1 MVTLRIVPGSGQTH
15 PLIEARMEMDDRLMT
30 VKELAAY
37 LNLNER
43 TVLKLAAEGPLPAVK
58 VGNQWRVLKSTIHTR
73 LVDPKLRLSRP
84 HVRPP
89 RTERARRLLAPPP
102 GCLCPPP
109 HPPPLPGHPPT
120 PP

>member
-58 VGNQWRVLKSTIHTR
+58 VGNQWRFREAMIGAWLDDQMVRISR
-73 LVDPKLRLSRP
+73 RDVEPPPPPRADPLLLDLPSRLSPRHLVPRP
-84 HVRPP
+84 RGPA
-89 RTERARRLLAPPP
+89 EEA
-102 GCLCPPP
+102 
-109 HPPPLPGHPPT
+109 
-120 PP
+120 

>member
-58 VGNQWRVLKSTIHTR
+58 VGNQWRLPEGNNHA
-73 LVDPKLRLSRP
+73 LLRDHKRCISPP
-84 HVRPP
+84 HV
-89 RTERARRLLAPPP
+89 APPP
-102 GCLCPPP
+102 APRA
-109 HPPPLPGHPPT
+109 PPPLPPP
-120 PP
+120 PDRFP

>member
-58 VGNQWRVLKSTIHTR
+58 VGNQWRFPEGMIDALLDDQMLGI
-73 LVDPKLRLSRP
+73 SRP
-84 HVRPP
+84 DVEPPPAPSAHRPLLHPPSCFPP
-89 RTERARRLLAPPP
+89 RHLIPELRAPAK
-102 GCLCPPP
+102 
-109 HPPPLPGHPPT
+109 T
-120 PP
+120 

>member
-58 VGNQWRVLKSTIHTR
+58 VGNQWRFPQAMNHALF
-73 LVDPKLRLSRP
+73 DDQKLGINP
-84 HVRPP
+84 PDVGAPRPP
-89 RTERARRLLAPPP
+89 PAAQPPP
-102 GCLCPPP
+102 VPP
-109 HPPPLPGHPPT
+109 HIVPPLP
-120 PP
+120 

>member
-43 TVLKLAAEGPLPAVK
+43 TVLTLAAEGPLPAVK
-58 VGNQWRVLKSTIHTR
+58 VGNQWRVLGACGRTEFDLDSF
-73 LVDPKLRLSRP
+73 P
-84 HVRPP
+84 VRP
-89 RTERARRLLAPPP
+89 RGDQSSPPP
-102 GCLCPPP
+102 V
-109 HPPPLPGHPPT
+109 PGPGRTARPCRRAL
-120 PP
+120 

>member
-58 VGNQWRVLKSTIHTR
+58 VGNQWRFREGKI
-73 LVDPKLRLSRP
+73 DAWAGGQKLRLSR
-84 HVRPP
+84 RDGGPP
-89 RTERARRLLAPPP
+89 PPP
-102 GCLCPPP
+102 GARR
-109 HPPPLPGHPPT
+109 PPLRPAGGLAAR
-120 PP
+120 